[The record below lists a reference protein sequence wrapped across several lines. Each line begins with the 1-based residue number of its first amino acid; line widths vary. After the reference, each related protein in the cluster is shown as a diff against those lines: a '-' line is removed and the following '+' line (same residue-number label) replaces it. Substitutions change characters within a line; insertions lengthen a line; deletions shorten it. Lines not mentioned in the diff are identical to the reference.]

1 MKNKKSEEQNCET
14 EDLKF
19 IETIEEPQPTGPER
33 VEVEEKPSEDAGAD
47 KSSEVGTDIGKDTK
61 NLEDWLDDF
70 LDD

>member
-1 MKNKKSEEQNCET
+1 MKTSKEENCEN

-19 IETIEEPQPTGPER
+19 IETLGEPQQTSPER
-33 VEVEEKPSEDAGAD
+33 MKVNDKPTENKDID
-47 KSSEVGTDIGKDTK
+47 KSSEAVDDIKKDTK

>member
-1 MKNKKSEEQNCET
+1 MKKSKEENCEN

-19 IETIEEPQPTGPER
+19 IETLGEPQQTSPER
-33 VEVEEKPSEDAGAD
+33 MKGNDKPTENTDID
-47 KSSEVGTDIGKDTK
+47 KSSEAVDDIKKDTK

>member
-1 MKNKKSEEQNCET
+1 MKTSKEENCEN

-19 IETIEEPQPTGPER
+19 IETLGEPQQTSPER
-33 VEVEEKPSEDAGAD
+33 TKGNDKPTENTDTD
-47 KSSEVGTDIGKDTK
+47 KSSEAVDAIKKDTK